1 MNFQVYGTP
10 TFAMSNPNRTH
21 FNLTGGACPGKGG
34 DFGDYPWGNPGSGWM
49 TNYEEVIPLCDAIL
63 LDLRFWANLG
73 DDMDDPYVKIG
84 NSGAKYNK
92 SKVVEYFT
100 QSNLYGRFTDPYNK
114 ENNIVNPY
122 EIDFTKDHK
131 TKYNSTE
138 TATFR
143 IDFGKIGTLNK
154 VNIPDD
160 LNIAPVGCLAKKDQE
175 NPKDYCG
182 PNKDD

>member
-1 MNFQVYGTP
+1 
-10 TFAMSNPNRTH
+10 
-21 FNLTGGACPGKGG
+21 
-34 DFGDYPWGNPGSGWM
+34 M

-73 DDMDDPYVKIG
+73 DDMGDPYVKLG

-92 SKVVEYFT
+92 SEVVEYFT

-114 ENNIVNPY
+114 ENDIVNPY
-122 EIDFTKDHK
+122 EIDLTTNHK
-131 TKYNSTE
+131 TKYKNSDE

-143 IDFGKIGTLNK
+143 INFGKIGTLNK
-154 VNIPDD
+154 INIPDD
-160 LNIAPVGCLAKKDQE
+160 LDIAPVGCVAKNE
-175 NPKDYCG
+175 SSTDYCG